1 MHGPLLLRALQSQDM
16 FLAGGFILLIA
27 ALTVIGVL
35 ISDIVLAW
43 IDPRIRYA

>member
-1 MHGPLLLRALQSQDM
+1 M